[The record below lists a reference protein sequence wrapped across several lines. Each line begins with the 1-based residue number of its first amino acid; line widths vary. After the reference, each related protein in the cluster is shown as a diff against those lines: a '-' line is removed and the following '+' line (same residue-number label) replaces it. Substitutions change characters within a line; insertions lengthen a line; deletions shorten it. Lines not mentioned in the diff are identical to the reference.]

1 MEVMILKH
9 QALWLRDLVSRINAM
24 DEITVCSH
32 LRDAIHSLNIV
43 ATGMDGDEEL
53 TLESMK
59 AGARGL
65 LVSLGYNINE

>member
-1 MEVMILKH
+1 MVRDARLYRM
-9 QALWLRDLVSRINAM
+9 ALHTAISQLDESQVREHLV
-24 DEITVCSH
+24 
-32 LRDAIHSLNIV
+32 DAIHSLSMV

>member
-1 MEVMILKH
+1 MIILKEL
-9 QALWLRDLVSRINAM
+9 ALWLNELVSKINSM
-24 DEITVCSH
+24 DEITLCTH

-65 LVSLGYNINE
+65 LISLGYNINE